1 MSKDTE
7 IFEII
12 TQRIKKIF
20 QRVRKINQ
28 RNNFKKRRKKY
39 FFLRFIFLIQ
49 RNISIFATYIQILC
63 KTLKA

>member
-7 IFEII
+7 LFEII

-28 RNNFKKRRKKY
+28 RNNFKKRRKIK
-39 FFLRFIFLIQ
+39 FFL
-49 RNISIFATYIQILC
+49 
-63 KTLKA
+63 